1 MKRLRSLL
9 LENVPYKALS
19 VLIAMALWF
28 IVQDEHVEEIFEI
41 ALDVQTAP
49 EVVVSNEIVPEL
61 SVGVSGTRAA
71 LDRLRRNPIQHPVK
85 LTSRE
90 PGLVTVRVR
99 PDDLRLPGGMS
110 AFHVS
115 PSTTTLRLEG
125 KATRRIPVR
134 PRVVLEAAESDWR
147 IKKISVTPE
156 RVRVAGPASVIS
168 GLDEVWTEVIAVRPR
183 GGEAVIGTHPVSL
196 PHRQLRLEEA
206 APVTVRIEFEPAM
219 RANPAP
225 TPDVSPAA
233 AASPEPPE
241 GSGRKSQGGSGPG
254 DVVVGGRAGR

>member
-1 MKRLRSLL
+1 MKQLRAFL

-28 IVQDEHVEEIFEI
+28 IVQDEHVEETFEV

-49 EVVVSNEIVPEL
+49 DLVVSNETVPEL

-71 LDRLRRNPIQHPVK
+71 LDRLRRNPLVHPVK
-85 LTSRE
+85 LPARE

-99 PDDLRLPGGMS
+99 PEDLRLPGGME
-110 AFHVS
+110 AFHVA
-115 PSTTTLRLEG
+115 PSTTSLRLEG

-134 PRVVLEAAESDWR
+134 PRVVLESGDEAWR
-147 IKKISVTPE
+147 IRKISVTPE

-168 GLDEVWTEVIAVRPR
+168 GLDEVWTEVIAVQPR

-196 PHRQLRLEEA
+196 PHRQLRLDEPT
-206 APVTVRIEFEPAM
+206 PVTVRIEFESSETAVPTGTPA
-219 RANPAP
+219 
-225 TPDVSPAA
+225 VS
-233 AASPEPPE
+233 ASPVPSE
-241 GSGRKSQGGSGPG
+241 GAGRKSDRGGTGSRKD
-254 DVVVGGRAGR
+254 DVLVGGRARR